1 MAHPFLP
8 VLWLWL
14 SAEPS
19 FVSSEASL
27 ALKQLQTAHL
37 ERKDNTLSDDSNFHK
52 KLNALI
58 SGTTHSLALGRE
70 PFGFPFTGKNAALK
84 TC

>member
-14 SAEPS
+14 SAELS
-19 FVSSEASL
+19 FVSSGASS
-27 ALKQLQTAHL
+27 ALRQTAHL
-37 ERKDNTLSDDSNFHK
+37 ERKEINVSDNSNFQKKK

-70 PFGFPFTGKNAALK
+70 PFGLPFLASGLSWRYT
-84 TC
+84 